1 MTFLA
6 LFFFVSITPII
17 FYKKESVS
25 IPICIYALASII
37 GVIVTLSLLRIFNY
51 DVYHN
56 FLGFF
61 YKLDTGGILVVP
73 ETLEAWKKT
82 IIELSA
88 MWLSGMQFLFSKI
101 VLISLI
107 IYFFVCLNCIMTYLD
122 DKYCNSESITL
133 AIISLV
139 NLIACVGLSI
149 ASLFIGNSK
158 ISLYTFL
165 DSMFAKVGIG
175 IAFLGKALLILG
187 IIAIAIKV
195 IIWIIKDKRTTYYA
209 TKNHALELLSRLYLA
224 VDEANDVII
233 KFYTNNPFASR
244 YMIDVSEIKDNCKR
258 IRKKMKAWSKEMLE
272 DEEKHEAASAYYS
285 SFLSFDRDIRETLGY
300 LEEIFEEFSPTSV
313 VGYLEY
319 NDKLERCSDTY
330 NDIYRKVEECNK
342 YMEHYN
348 DVMGHF
354 PYDCI
359 EFLKLEEIQF

>member
-1 MTFLA
+1 MSFLITFFISSA
-6 LFFFVSITPII
+6 IVSIWYAIEE
-17 FYKKESVS
+17 KESS
-25 IPICIYALASII
+25 ISDVCRFIICIFI
-37 GVIVTLSLLRIFNY
+37 GFPIVFSLIRIFLYDFYCEFFELFETLDYRLIKTNKIFEVCCTLS
-51 DVYHN
+51 
-56 FLGFF
+56 
-61 YKLDTGGILVVP
+61 
-73 ETLEAWKKT
+73 
-82 IIELSA
+82 
-88 MWLSGMQFLFSKI
+88 KI
-101 VLISLI
+101 YLISLI
-107 IYFFVCLNCIMTYLD
+107 AAFVISLIYMRIVRFNEASTIFDTVITLIVTTVVSFFVGYVLIH
-122 DKYCNSESITL
+122 CNSIESIL
-133 AIISLV
+133 AC
-139 NLIACVGLSI
+139 NSI
-149 ASLFIGNSK
+149 ASFYI
-158 ISLYTFL
+158 LYDTL
-165 DSMFAKVGIG
+165 FAKVGIG

-272 DEEKHEAASAYYS
+272 DEEKHEAASTYYS

-300 LEEIFEEFSPTSV
+300 LEEIFEEFSPTSA

-359 EFLKLEEIQF
+359 EFSKLEEIQF

>member
-1 MTFLA
+1 MSFLITFFISSA
-6 LFFFVSITPII
+6 IVSIWYAIEE
-17 FYKKESVS
+17 KESS
-25 IPICIYALASII
+25 ISEVCHFIICIFI
-37 GVIVTLSLLRIFNY
+37 GFPLVFSLIRIFLYDFYCEFFELFETLDYRLIKTNKIFEVYCTLSKIYLISW
-51 DVYHN
+51 
-56 FLGFF
+56 
-61 YKLDTGGILVVP
+61 IVV
-73 ETLEAWKKT
+73 
-82 IIELSA
+82 
-88 MWLSGMQFLFSKI
+88 F
-101 VLISLI
+101 VISLI
-107 IYFFVCLNCIMTYLD
+107 YIRIVCFNEASTIFDTVVTLITTAVIAFILAHFLIH
-122 DKYCNSESITL
+122 CNIIESIL
-133 AIISLV
+133 AC
-139 NLIACVGLSI
+139 NSI
-149 ASLFIGNSK
+149 ASFYTLYDTLF
-158 ISLYTFL
+158 
-165 DSMFAKVGIG
+165 AEVGIG

-244 YMIDVSEIKDNCKR
+244 CMIDVSEIKDNCKR

-272 DEEKHEAASAYYS
+272 DEEKHEAASTYYS
-285 SFLSFDRDIRETLGY
+285 SFLSFDRDIRETLSY
-300 LEEIFEEFSPTSV
+300 LEEIFEEFSPTSA

-354 PYDCI
+354 PYDWI
-359 EFLKLEEIQF
+359 ELSKLKKFQF